1 MKRLLLACGLIAAAG
16 PSAAQSTKVDPVI
29 SRDLPGMAGKEGVL
43 LVVEYAPGAVDPV
56 HRHDAH
62 VFVYVLEGSVVMQV
76 KGGEPVT
83 LRSGETFYEGPS
95 DTHVVGRNASAT
107 EPAKFLAFFV
117 KDKGAPILT
126 PAP

>member
-1 MKRLLLACGLIAAAG
+1 MKRLLLACSLIAAAG
-16 PSAAQSTKVDPVI
+16 TSDAQSTKVGPAI
-29 SRDLPGMAGKEGVL
+29 SRDLAGMAGKEGVL
-43 LVVEYAPGAVDPV
+43 LVVEYAPVAVDPV
-56 HRHDAH
+56 HRHDAN

-83 LRSGETFYEGPS
+83 LRPGETFYEGPS

-126 PAP
+126 PVP

>member
-16 PSAAQSTKVDPVI
+16 PSAAQSTKVSPVI
-29 SRDLPGMAGKEGVL
+29 SRDLAGMAGKEGVL
-43 LVVEYAPGAVDPV
+43 LVVEYAPRAVDPV
-56 HRHDAH
+56 HRHDAN

-83 LRSGETFYEGPS
+83 LRPGETFHEGPS

-107 EPAKFLAFFV
+107 EPARFLAFFV

>member
-16 PSAAQSTKVDPVI
+16 TSDAQSTKVDPVI
-29 SRDLPGMAGKEGVL
+29 SRDLAGMAGKEGVL

-56 HRHDAH
+56 HRHDAN

-107 EPAKFLAFFV
+107 EPARFLAFFV

-126 PAP
+126 PVP

>member
-16 PSAAQSTKVDPVI
+16 TSAAQSTKVSPVI
-29 SRDLPGMAGKEGVL
+29 SRDLAGMAGKEGVL
-43 LVVEYAPGAVDPV
+43 LVVEYAPGAVALV
-56 HRHDAH
+56 HRHDAN

-83 LRSGETFYEGPS
+83 LRPGEAFYEGPS

-107 EPAKFLAFFV
+107 EPARFLAFFV

-126 PAP
+126 PVP

>member
-83 LRSGETFYEGPS
+83 LRPGETFYEGPS

-126 PAP
+126 PVP